1 MRYHLTVSAEKGV
14 FMGTLRMRIVAG
26 AVILAVLTWSGN
38 TAGANESAVARP
50 SGISLPAPAPMLKVG
65 KQAPGFALD
74 AVVGEEFRKITLADY
89 LGKWV
94 VLFFYPLDFTLVC
107 PTEIRGFNTAREQIR
122 SLNGEV
128 LAVSVDSKYSH
139 LAWIKRGDLGK
150 LEIPLLSD
158 FNKEVARSYG
168 ILDEESGAA
177 QRGLFIID
185 PQGVLQYIVIH
196 NGEVGRSVDET
207 VRVLTALQTG
217 EICPL
222 GWKPG
227 QKTLGK

>member
-1 MRYHLTVSAEKGV
+1 
-14 FMGTLRMRIVAG
+14 MGTLRMRITAG
-26 AVILAVLTWSGN
+26 AVILAALAWSGN
-38 TAGANESAVARP
+38 SAGANESSVALP
-50 SGISLPAPAPMLKVG
+50 PVSALPAPSPMAKIG
-65 KQAPGFALD
+65 RPAPGFALD
-74 AVVGEEFRKITLADY
+74 AVVGGEFRKINLADY
-89 LGKWV
+89 RGKWV

-128 LAVSVDSKYSH
+128 LAISVDSKYSH

-217 EICPL
+217 ELCPL

>member
-1 MRYHLTVSAEKGV
+1 MSMNFGKTLLIASLSVALLASGTGTDRATGAETGHHAPP
-14 FMGTLRMRIVAG
+14 AG
-26 AVILAVLTWSGN
+26 PDRASEIRVGKPSPGFSL
-38 TAGANESAVARP
+38 EAVA
-50 SGISLPAPAPMLKVG
+50 
-65 KQAPGFALD
+65 
-74 AVVGEEFRKITLADY
+74 GEEFKTVSLSDY
-89 LGKWV
+89 RGRWV

-107 PTEIRGFNTAREQIR
+107 PTEIRGFNAALPRFRE
-122 SLNGEV
+122 LNTEV

-150 LEIPLLSD
+150 LEYPLLSD
-158 FNKEVARSYG
+158 LRKEVSRSYG

-185 PQGVLQYIVIH
+185 PQGNIQYLVVH
-196 NGEVGRSVDET
+196 NGDVGRSVDET
-207 VRVLTALQTG
+207 LRILTALQTG
-217 EICPL
+217 ELCPL